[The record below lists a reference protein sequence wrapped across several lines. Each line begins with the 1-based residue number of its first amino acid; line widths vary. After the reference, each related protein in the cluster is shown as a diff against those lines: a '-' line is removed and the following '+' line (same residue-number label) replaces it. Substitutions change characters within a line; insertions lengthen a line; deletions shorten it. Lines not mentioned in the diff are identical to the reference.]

1 MNGRYAVSL
10 VVAAS
15 LAVSFAFAFAFAP
28 EVVAQTR
35 APGTKQMQDTQRKAE
50 QKAIST
56 NKKPHHKDPHQKGVP
71 QKAGSAVSA
80 SAP

>member
-1 MNGRYAVSL
+1 MNRRYPASL
-10 VVAAS
+10 VIAAS
-15 LAVSFAFAFAFAP
+15 LAVSFAFAP

-35 APGTKQMQDTQRKAE
+35 TPGTKQMQDTQRKAE
-50 QKAIST
+50 QKARST
-56 NKKPHHKDPHQKGVP
+56 SKNPHHKDPHQKGVP